1 MEPAKLTSDL
11 FEPLPLARVTPGRSA
26 TRRKRA
32 GFWRDALRRFV
43 SNKGAL
49 IGFILLLMIIV
60 LTVAAPMVSPH
71 DPYEQNLV
79 EQNRPPDGSHYFG
92 TDQFG
97 RDLWTRTWHG
107 AGISL
112 QIGLLA
118 ALIDLVVG
126 VSYGGISGYFGGK
139 TDQVMQRILEVMYSI
154 PSLIVLILLMMWFEP
169 GIVTIAIAIALT
181 GWVPMARVVRGQMLQ
196 LKVQEFVLAART
208 LGAGH
213 LRMLAKHLLPN
224 AAGAIIVTVT
234 LTIPSAIFLEAVI
247 SFIGLGMAPPEPS
260 LGLLLYDS
268 YQLIRFFPHQILYPC
283 LVLSLLILGFNLLG
297 DGLRDALD
305 PKLRR

>member
-1 MEPAKLTSDL
+1 MKPAKVTSDL
-11 FEPLPLARVTPGRSA
+11 FEPLTPVRTAPGRSA
-26 TRRKRA
+26 ARRRRS
-32 GFWRDALRRFV
+32 GFWRDASRRFV
-43 SNKGAL
+43 KNRGAL
-49 IGFILLLMIIV
+49 IGFILLLVIAAM
-60 LTVAAPMVSPH
+60 TFVAPTLSPY
-71 DPYEQNLV
+71 DPYEQKLE
-79 EQNRPPDGSHYFG
+79 EQNRPPDGAHFFG

-112 QIGLLA
+112 RIGLLA
-118 ALIDLVVG
+118 ALIDLAVG
-126 VSYGGISGYFGGK
+126 VSFGGISGYFGGRI
-139 TDQVMQRILEVMYSI
+139 DQVMQRILEVMYSI

>member
-1 MEPAKLTSDL
+1 MEPAKITSDL
-11 FEPLPLARVTPGRSA
+11 FEPLTLTRTTPGRA
-26 TRRKRA
+26 AVRRKRP
-32 GFWRDALRRFV
+32 GFWGDALRRFV
-43 SNKGAL
+43 RNKGAL
-49 IGFILLLMIIV
+49 IGFFLLLVIAVM
-60 LTVAAPMVSPH
+60 TFVAPALSPH
-71 DPYEQNLV
+71 DPYEQKLEAQNL
-79 EQNRPPDGSHYFG
+79 PPGGDHYFG

-126 VSYGGISGYFGGK
+126 VSFGGISGYFGGK
-139 TDQVMQRILEVMYSI
+139 VDQVMQRILEVMYSI
-154 PSLIVLILLMMWFEP
+154 PSLIVLILLMMWFES
-169 GIVTIAIAIALT
+169 GIVTIAVAIALT

-196 LKVQEFVLAART
+196 LKSREFVLAART
-208 LGAGH
+208 LGASH
-213 LRMLAKHLLPN
+213 LRMLARHLLPN
-224 AAGAIIVTVT
+224 AAGAIIVTIT
-234 LTIPSAIFLEAVI
+234 LTIPSAIFLEAVL

-283 LVLSLLILGFNLLG
+283 LVLSLLILSFNLLG

>member
-11 FEPLPLARVTPGRSA
+11 FEPLTLARNIPGRSA
-26 TRRKRA
+26 RRKRT
-32 GFWRDALRRFV
+32 GFWRDASRRFMK
-43 SNKGAL
+43 NRGAL
-49 IGFILLLMIIV
+49 IGFILLLVIAT
-60 LTVAAPMVSPH
+60 LTVVAPAISPYG
-71 DPYEQNLV
+71 PYEQKLE

-118 ALIDLVVG
+118 ALIDLLVG
-126 VSYGGISGYFGGK
+126 VSFGGISGYFGGK
-139 TDQVMQRILEVMYSI
+139 IDQVMQRILEMMYSI
-154 PSLIVLILLMMWFEP
+154 PSLIVLILLMIWFES

-196 LKVQEFVLAART
+196 LKSQEFVLAART

-213 LRMLAKHLLPN
+213 FRMLFKHLLPN

-234 LTIPSAIFLEAVI
+234 LTIPSAIFLEAVL

-283 LVLSLLILGFNLLG
+283 LVLSLLILSFNLLG